1 MCRYAQEVHIH
12 FSSHGLIALLRQHGI
27 PIGQVNTVKQAL
39 ASEQAKAKEM
49 VLEIEHTKIG
59 TFKTL
64 GTPLTM
70 HGTPSSIRRAPPLLG
85 EHTDQILHEY
95 LDISSGDL
103 DDLKNKKVVA

>member
-1 MCRYAQEVHIH
+1 
-12 FSSHGLIALLRQHGI
+12 
-27 PIGQVNTVKQAL
+27 VNTVKQAL

-49 VLEIEHTKIG
+49 VLEIGHGKIG

-70 HGTPSSIRRAPPLLG
+70 HGTPSSIRHAPPLLG

-95 LDISSGDL
+95 LELSSSDL
-103 DDLKNKKVVA
+103 NDLKNKKVVA